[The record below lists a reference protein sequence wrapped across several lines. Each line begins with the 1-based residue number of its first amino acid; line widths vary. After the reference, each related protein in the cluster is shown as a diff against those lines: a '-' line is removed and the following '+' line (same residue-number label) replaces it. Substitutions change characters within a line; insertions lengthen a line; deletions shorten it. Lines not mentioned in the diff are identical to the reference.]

1 MDESDSSS
9 VGFSSIDAID
19 LSEDSAALQ
28 EVIDAGGLLID
39 QDEDANE
46 SIDDDS
52 FIINIDSLSEGT
64 SSAKETSSL
73 RESVPVEV
81 SIPNNMI
88 EIEPLSEPPES
99 IDDEDLEA
107 ISDDLDAE
115 LMALFNDEEDFDLS
129 LSVVSS
135 TPPLEAEAPS
145 AEEDQSS
152 EAHPQPMPPVEAIQR
167 ETLGVFS
174 NENSQVEIDFDEE
187 DADDSQSP
195 GAILSGPPQEVE
207 AEAHT
212 KLPQGVSPSE
222 EVISSED

>member
-1 MDESDSSS
+1 M
-9 VGFSSIDAID
+9 
-19 LSEDSAALQ
+19 
-28 EVIDAGGLLID
+28 IDAGGLLID
-39 QDEDANE
+39 QDEDINE

-52 FIINIDSLSEGT
+52 FIINIDSLSEGE
-64 SSAKETSSL
+64 SATKASSSL
-73 RESVPVEV
+73 RESVPSEL
-81 SIPNNMI
+81 SIPSDMI
-88 EIEPLSEPPES
+88 EIEPLSDPPEA
-99 IDDEDLEA
+99 IGDDDLEA

-135 TPPLEAEAPS
+135 TPPLEANAPS
-145 AEEDQSS
+145 EEDPQSS
-152 EAHPQPMPPVEAIQR
+152 EAQPQPVPPVEAIQR
-167 ETLGVFS
+167 EALGVFS
-174 NENSQVEIDFDEE
+174 NESSQVEIDFDDE

-222 EVISSED
+222 EVIASED